1 MSSTHLLLHAVHLL
15 RGRGVDRQ
23 GGPSP
28 SGGCVST
35 HEPSLAHVSTAQW
48 LATRRPAHR
57 GWCES
62 LRAALLGPSREARRR
77 TSRQTEAQRVLSMNG
92 SHSEGLSP
100 PDSPLWA
107 KKGSGP
113 SCPSEGPGLGCGA
126 SGSSSSEGEKRP
138 GERYL
143 QTCLVPVR
151 GEFMLP
157 VMPTTVC

>member
-1 MSSTHLLLHAVHLL
+1 MEVYTLNTGYSSVNTYVSSTHLLLHAGHLL

-28 SGGCVST
+28 SGGRVST
-35 HEPSLAHVSTAQW
+35 HEPSLAQVSTAQW
-48 LATRRPAHR
+48 PATRRPAHR

-62 LRAALLGPSREARRR
+62 LGAALLGPSREARRR

-113 SCPSEGPGLGCGA
+113 LLPGWGA
-126 SGSSSSEGEKRP
+126 RAGMRGLWV
-138 GERYL
+138 L
-143 QTCLVPVR
+143 QQ
-151 GEFMLP
+151 
-157 VMPTTVC
+157 